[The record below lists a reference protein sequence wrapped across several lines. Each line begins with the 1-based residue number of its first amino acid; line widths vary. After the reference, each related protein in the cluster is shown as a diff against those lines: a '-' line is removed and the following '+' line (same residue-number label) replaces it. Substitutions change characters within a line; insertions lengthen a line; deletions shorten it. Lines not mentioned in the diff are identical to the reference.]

1 MIFFTMKVALMVAAG
16 KGQRMG
22 SDKLWLELDGLPV
35 VAHTWRHLD
44 QAASVDQV
52 VLVVRNESRASF
64 EALGGRLGLRKPYTF
79 VDGGAERQDS
89 VWAGLQACPSDTQWV
104 AIQDAA
110 RPCTSSALIDACF
123 QAAERHGAVV
133 AAHRVADTL
142 KRVDDGDRIE
152 ETVNREGLW
161 AVQTPQVFSM
171 ELIVRALTRV
181 RSDGR
186 RTHR

>member
-1 MIFFTMKVALMVAAG
+1 MKVALMVAAG

-64 EALGGRLGLRKPYTF
+64 EALGGGLGLRKPYTF

-89 VWAGLQACPSDTQWV
+89 VWAGLQSCPSGTQWV

-110 RPCTSSALIDACF
+110 RPCTSTADCPPASVL
-123 QAAERHGAVV
+123 QQGMTLWEPGAAAGS
-133 AAHRVADTL
+133 
-142 KRVDDGDRIE
+142 
-152 ETVNREGLW
+152 W
-161 AVQTPQVFSM
+161 
-171 ELIVRALTRV
+171 RALLGARLLGSV
-181 RSDGR
+181 PVP
-186 RTHR
+186 